1 MAKINRRPSAVRRS
15 VTPIEEAAPQEF
27 TGWSNFDVGEG
38 DTFGPS
44 SMGGPMGAPSPT
56 FKPDPMSSS
65 FSGSPPSMGSGIG
78 SPPASTGSPGLG
90 GPPPSM
96 GPPSIPAGAAGIKTS
111 TMKMPSGGGYFSGG
125 STPGASSAMSHSVSK
140 PKFGETGYTAP
151 WFSGGTPSELK
162 SWARDSSLDPRI
174 LSSIL
179 SGTVR
184 GPGVSHVGTPYYDPA
199 GWVEFGGRSK

>member
-27 TGWSNFDVGEG
+27 TGWSNFDIGEG

-44 SMGGPMGAPSPT
+44 SMGGPMGAPGPT
-56 FKPDPMSSS
+56 FTPDPMPSSI
-65 FSGSPPSMGSGIG
+65 SGSSPSMGSGIG
-78 SPPASTGSPGLG
+78 SPPASTVSPGLG

-96 GPPSIPAGAAGIKTS
+96 GSPSIPAGAAGVKTS
-111 TMKMPSGGGYFSGG
+111 TMKMPGGGGYFSGG
-125 STPGASSAMSHSVSK
+125 STPSATPASTSK
-140 PKFGETGYTAP
+140 PKFGETGYATP

-179 SGTVR
+179 SGSVR